1 LLGIAS
7 IIPFGSSASPASCI
21 MRIWLPNLAFDLLFG
36 SVLIRQFRLW
46 KVFQAVQA
54 LRYVRITPKNLLPF
68 FLAIFGVE
76 IILLSLWTGIS
87 PVVVTPSPHPDFPG
101 FVHNICSSSLTV
113 SFLPLIL
120 IYKLF
125 LLILGIY
132 FAWSSRALGALT
144 HFNES
149 KNLAIVIYSFFL
161 VGIIVVPAVLLI
173 SNSPIATF
181 LIISLGIL
189 SLCTLSMILLLGTQ
203 VKYIYFQSSKESK
216 PDPNF
221 DGLLDDLQKQIE
233 VANQKVLVK
242 ALQKILHTL
251 DMKQLLKLSEE
262 VHPEASLIIKDHLEK
277 LKKQTILRYDS
288 SEVEITSDTVSYSRK
303 EYELDV
309 KKENSENQD

>member
-1 LLGIAS
+1 
-7 IIPFGSSASPASCI
+7 
-21 MRIWLPNLAFDLLFG
+21 M
-36 SVLIRQFRLW
+36 
-46 KVFQAVQA
+46 
-54 LRYVRITPKNLLPF
+54 
-68 FLAIFGVE
+68 
-76 IILLSLWTGIS
+76 
-87 PVVVTPSPHPDFPG
+87 
-101 FVHNICSSSLTV
+101 
-113 SFLPLIL
+113 
-120 IYKLF
+120 
-125 LLILGIY
+125 
-132 FAWSSRALGALT
+132 
-144 HFNES
+144 
-149 KNLAIVIYSFFL
+149 

-262 VHPEASLIIKDHLEK
+262 VHPEASKEFSLSNLVSKKKFKKGLIIKDHLEK

>member
-1 LLGIAS
+1 MLIFRFAFFPYILTTGFGILLGIAS
-7 IIPFGSSASPASCI
+7 IIPFGSSASPVSCI

-149 KNLAIVIYSFFL
+149 KNLAIVVIFFFFL
-161 VGIIVVPAVLLI
+161 KKFFSHLF
-173 SNSPIATF
+173 TF
-181 LIISLGIL
+181 LKKRFTRSFWLE
-189 SLCTLSMILLLGTQ
+189 LLL
-203 VKYIYFQSSKESK
+203 FQQ
-216 PDPNF
+216 F
-221 DGLLDDLQKQIE
+221 
-233 VANQKVLVK
+233 
-242 ALQKILHTL
+242 
-251 DMKQLLKLSEE
+251 
-262 VHPEASLIIKDHLEK
+262 
-277 LKKQTILRYDS
+277 Y
-288 SEVEITSDTVSYSRK
+288 
-303 EYELDV
+303 
-309 KKENSENQD
+309 